1 MVRRALVLA
10 VLVLAGCSHAALPY
24 KPDPQ
29 PRGAKLSAAYTVVGD
44 RLGIELDTSG
54 HPLEQAWIIKPDGT
68 SVAAQSVDMP
78 PLVTRPGPSIS
89 IGVGGASYGH
99 GVGVGS
105 GVGVGVP
112 VGSDSTRM
120 AGNTTVWFPLAS
132 AGKAPWRLYV
142 KVAGAEAATFYVG
155 APLPE

>member
-1 MVRRALVLA
+1 MLARRAALQA
-10 VLVLAGCSHAALPY
+10 RPAAARR
-24 KPDPQ
+24 Q
-29 PRGAKLSAAYTVVGD
+29 LSAAYTVVGD

-68 SVAAQSVDMP
+68 SVAAQSADMP

-105 GVGVGVP
+105 GVGVGGP

-120 AGNTTVWFPLAS
+120 AGNATVWFPLAS
-132 AGKAPWRLYV
+132 AGEAPWQLYV

-155 APLPE
+155 GPRPE

>member
-1 MVRRALVLA
+1 MVHRALFLA
-10 VLVLAGCSHAALPY
+10 VLVLAGCSHATLPY

-29 PRGAKLSAAYTVVGD
+29 PRGAKLSAAYTVIGD

-54 HPLEQAWIIKPDGT
+54 HPLEQAWIIKPGGM

-78 PLVTRPGPSIS
+78 PRVTRPGPSIS
-89 IGVGGASYGH
+89 IGMGGASYGH
-99 GVGVGS
+99 GVGVSS

-112 VGSDSTRM
+112 VGSDSTRV
-120 AGNTTVWFPLAS
+120 AGNTTVWFPLAP
-132 AGKAPWRLYV
+132 AGEAPWQLYV

-155 APLPE
+155 GPLPE